1 MRYYCSYMN
10 NANLHLCPAQESY
23 EFTTIIDR
31 GGCVAFMAPV
41 CLVSCLPGVLS
52 ASCPVCFVSFGF
64 VSCLPGVL
72 SAWCP
77 VCLVSCLP
85 GVLSAWCPVC
95 LVSFGFVSVG
105 PVSCRPRVLSA
116 RVLSASCS
124 VSFIVSC
131 RFVFCR
137 FRILLQV
144 VGLMSC

>member
-85 GVLSAWCPVC
+85 RVLRLRV
-95 LVSFGFVSVG
+95 
-105 PVSCRPRVLSA
+105 CRPRVLSA
-116 RVLSASCS
+116 PCPVGPCPVGLLFCQLYCVLSVCVLS
-124 VSFIVSC
+124 VSYPVAGG
-131 RFVFCR
+131 RPNV
-137 FRILLQV
+137 LLT
-144 VGLMSC
+144 